1 MAEFQL
7 TKQQEDA
14 IKKTVAWYKNSTTE
28 IFKICGYAGVG
39 KSSIIRYM
47 AGDLNIAEDK
57 VAYITFTA
65 KASLVLRRKGIPA
78 NTIHSTIYRRSVVYD
93 TEGNP
98 KVVWQLQPYLDFELF
113 VIDEVSMVSRELLN
127 DILSFGIPIITIGDP
142 AQLPPVNG
150 KNDFIDHPDVM
161 LTEIHRQA
169 KDDPIIRIAT
179 KIRQGETIT
188 KTDAAANV
196 GIFTRNIEPE
206 YLSKV
211 GMVIV
216 GTHKLRTGLNNTIR
230 KHLGYDS
237 PYFGAGEKVIF
248 KMNNKNSAI
257 VYDDMD
263 VPICNGMIGYMRN
276 DYDPVNNG
284 MQWIKNDYL
293 GVTKQ
298 IEYAKVDVRPE
309 FAADKYYENIRID
322 LETLQTDNHKPVTGT
337 VKDNIN
343 ILNRGYAITGHSS
356 QGSQW
361 ESVCVYDDFLFDE
374 ELNRRYLYTAV
385 TRAEKKLL
393 LKI

>member
-1 MAEFQL
+1 
-7 TKQQEDA
+7 
-14 IKKTVAWYKNSTTE
+14 
-28 IFKICGYAGVG
+28 
-39 KSSIIRYM
+39 
-47 AGDLNIAEDK
+47 
-57 VAYITFTA
+57 
-65 KASLVLRRKGIPA
+65 
-78 NTIHSTIYRRSVVYD
+78 
-93 TEGNP
+93 
-98 KVVWQLQPYLDFELF
+98 
-113 VIDEVSMVSRELLN
+113 
-127 DILSFGIPIITIGDP
+127 
-142 AQLPPVNG
+142 
-150 KNDFIDHPDVM
+150 
-161 LTEIHRQA
+161 
-169 KDDPIIRIAT
+169 
-179 KIRQGETIT
+179 
-188 KTDAAANV
+188 
-196 GIFTRNIEPE
+196 
-206 YLSKV
+206 
-211 GMVIV
+211 
-216 GTHKLRTGLNNTIR
+216 
-230 KHLGYDS
+230 
-237 PYFGAGEKVIF
+237 
-248 KMNNKNSAI
+248 MNNKNSAI

-298 IEYAKVDVRPE
+298 IEYTKVDVRPE